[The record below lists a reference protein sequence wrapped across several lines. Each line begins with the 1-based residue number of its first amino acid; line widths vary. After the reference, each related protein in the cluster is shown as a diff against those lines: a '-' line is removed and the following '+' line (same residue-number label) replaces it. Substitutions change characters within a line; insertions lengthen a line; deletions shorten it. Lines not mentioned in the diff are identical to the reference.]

1 MYRLHSNGSYWQ
13 VLYEADGKVVRKSL
27 GNKAGL
33 TKRAA
38 QRLIDQMVQ
47 EHIASGVSGQ
57 ARKTLNQWLERYL
70 FLREAD
76 LAKSSR
82 FIHERV
88 CQSLSD
94 FFGSDKFLEDVSRKE
109 LADWRVT
116 LRKELAESTV
126 CKYSRTAKVIFNRA
140 VDDEWIESSPASK
153 LRGTA
158 PTIDPFS
165 RRLISQEEVDRVLA
179 WDGPH
184 ILPVAIGWYAG
195 LRSTEALFLK
205 IDDVLH
211 REGKLIVRTRGR
223 VQTSKQRGREVR
235 LEPKLFGIIQ
245 QTFVYSHGA
254 GLQTNDLAQSPHST
268 VCGLVETGK
277 KNMLARYVKQA
288 CQQVGVNPFTMRD
301 LRRARDTIWHS
312 KYPSHVC
319 CAWLGHSESV
329 ARQHYLAV
337 PDQYYSQDT

>member
-1 MYRLHSNGSYWQ
+1 MYRLHSNGAYWQ

-38 QRLIDQMVQ
+38 QRIIDQMVQ
-47 EHIASGVSGQ
+47 DHIASGVAGQ

-70 FLREAD
+70 FLRASD
-76 LAKSSR
+76 LARSSR

-109 LADWRVT
+109 LADWRVM

-126 CKYSRTAKVIFNRA
+126 CKYSRTAKVIFSRA
-140 VDDEWIESSPASK
+140 VDEEWIENSPASK

-165 RRLISQEEVDRVLA
+165 RRLITQDEVNQVLA
-179 WDGPH
+179 WPGPH
-184 ILPVAIGWYAG
+184 VLPVAIGWYAG
-195 LRSTEALFLK
+195 LRTSEALFLR
-205 IDDVLH
+205 IDDVKH
-211 REGKLIVRTRGR
+211 REGKIIVRTRGR

-235 LEPKLFGIIQ
+235 LEPELFELIQ
-245 QTFVYSHGA
+245 QALVYSHGPR
-254 GLQTNDLAQSPHST
+254 LKTDVVSQPPQIT
-268 VCGLVETGK
+268 VCGLLETGK

-288 CQQVGVNPFTMRD
+288 CQQVGVKPFTMRD
-301 LRRARDTIWHS
+301 LRRARDTIWHAKS
-312 KYPSHVC
+312 PSHVC